1 MARTLVKIP
10 ASALSGIKAS
20 QITSAKLYY
29 RDLMCEGDAVR
40 IDCYPL
46 TANWT
51 ESTVKCNAAIW
62 TATGSLLSYQT
73 VKSGNGEDGVGGP
86 SGGHWYGFDIT
97 TAAKTWINTGNYY
110 GVMLCA
116 NAESGAAKTFASAN
130 RSSYQPQL
138 VVDYNAD
145 HVAVSQVCL
154 SATSLAMPVGS
165 TANLTATIVPSNAT
179 KKGITW
185 ETTDESIVGVGE
197 TGLLCAKKV
206 GTVTITARAEDN
218 TTIKASCLVTV
229 LEGFSYTSTAYSA
242 ELAKKCAEYSLLAYD
257 EIQKNSS
264 GLYFDAGVNKED
276 RTPHTLVSKLQA
288 ENFIDISIINYG
300 DDEEANV
307 SYVLARKQVAF
318 QGARRTLVAVIIR
331 GTDENEW
338 QNNMDIT
345 GSSYN
350 ASQKDHTGFKQAEID
365 LRENPENG
373 LNAYLS
379 KNSITNPLYLIT
391 GHSRGAA
398 VANLLAETLS
408 ASAGTSNVFAY
419 TFATPNTTQNPNTSR
434 KNIFNF
440 CFNDDFVPQV
450 PLSAWGYGKHGITYT
465 VTAGDLYESS
475 AAFQSNVDRY
485 LHDSKGKEKANF
497 NLTGTNSLLD
507 YVSENWA
514 TVEQFYTKV
523 NRDAMLQNYTLYLY
537 FRDVVATAA
546 MGTSIAILKDC
557 GNVDISIYTPIAQ
570 FFVQGSGILLWQ
582 DYIYDTHHAFTYYTA
597 MTYGLFV

>member
-154 SATSLAMPVGS
+154 SATSLTMRVGS

-185 ETTDESIVGVGE
+185 ETTDGSIVGVGE
-197 TGLLCAKKV
+197 TGLLCAKNV

-218 TTIKASCLVTV
+218 TSIKASCLVTV
-229 LEGFSYTSTAYSA
+229 Q
-242 ELAKKCAEYSLLAYD
+242 D
-257 EIQKNSS
+257 N
-264 GLYFDAGVNKED
+264 V
-276 RTPHTLVSKLQA
+276 PSKFA
-288 ENFIDISIINYG
+288 
-300 DDEEANV
+300 
-307 SYVLARKQVAF
+307 
-318 QGARRTLVAVIIR
+318 
-331 GTDENEW
+331 
-338 QNNMDIT
+338 
-345 GSSYN
+345 
-350 ASQKDHTGFKQAEID
+350 D
-365 LRENPENG
+365 LRTKG
-373 LNAYLS
+373 
-379 KNSITNPLYLIT
+379 LIT
-391 GHSRGAA
+391 TNDIRQTTDNFYICTQS
-398 VANLLAETLS
+398 LAHILNSAKISTLYD
-408 ASAGTSNVFAY
+408 TV
-419 TFATPNTTQNPNTSR
+419 NTS
-434 KNIFNF
+434 KQPSVYSYY
-440 CFNDDFVPQV
+440 DDWYLFAVPAG
-450 PLSAWGYGKHGITYT
+450 STY
-465 VTAGDLYESS
+465 
-475 AAFQSNVDRY
+475 
-485 LHDSKGKEKANF
+485 
-497 NLTGTNSLLD
+497 
-507 YVSENWA
+507 
-514 TVEQFYTKV
+514 
-523 NRDAMLQNYTLYLY
+523 
-537 FRDVVATAA
+537 
-546 MGTSIAILKDC
+546 
-557 GNVDISIYTPIAQ
+557 
-570 FFVQGSGILLWQ
+570 
-582 DYIYDTHHAFTYYTA
+582 
-597 MTYGLFV
+597 TYGLYKMREQEHDGEGGNADGDDPGVTISFVQLNTNILFNCLNTKSRESCLALNSEIDRVVQTPKEDYDSDIQVYFSNPASEGAYLIAETYTKFIASTAVNGNIPASDQYLSLLESIEEINSYLENPYITATAKTVLLEQKQKLMRIPNGLAENNEKAGYTVSSSNQIYIKSPLSPSSYEQYAILMMCTANVTYNSFAAEVKFHSDALIDPKANLDDWYNAAVRADMVLGEDVESGLFEQYYDLESDMVQEQIRYHGEC